1 MSTRRSIKYQKAMHH
16 LQWDAFILLLSI
28 VAAVVLARLGVFAH
42 LLTLAQS
49 FQLASSFIAGIFFTS
64 MFTVGIS
71 TVAFT
76 EIGNSANMVAVALA
90 GAVGAVFGDMVLFL
104 FIRDNLSSDLK
115 EILKKASYRR
125 FIAHFH
131 GGIFRWLS
139 PILGALV
146 IASPLPDE
154 LGLTLMGM
162 SKMRSML
169 MIPITFVMNF
179 LGILAILSVT
189 SHL

>member
-16 LQWDAFILLLSI
+16 LEWDAVILLLSI
-28 VAAVVLARLGVFAH
+28 VAAVVLAHLGVFAH
-42 LLTLAQS
+42 ILTLAQG
-49 FQLASSFIAGIFFTS
+49 FQIASSFIAGIFFTS

-71 TVAFT
+71 SVAFV
-76 EIGNSANMVAVALA
+76 EIAQNGNATAIALA
-90 GAVGAVFGDMVLFL
+90 GAVGAVFGDMVLFI
-104 FIRDNLSSDLK
+104 FIRDNLSTDLK
-115 EILKKASYRR
+115 EILKKASYKK

-131 GGIFRWLS
+131 GGVFRWLS
-139 PILGALV
+139 PLVGALV

-162 SKMRSML
+162 SKMRSIF

-179 LGILAILSVT
+179 LGILAVLSVVN
-189 SHL
+189 HL

>member
-1 MSTRRSIKYQKAMHH
+1 MHH

-42 LLTLAQS
+42 LLTFAQS
-49 FQLASSFIAGIFFTS
+49 YQLASSFIAGIFFTS

-71 TVAFT
+71 TVAFA
-76 EIGNSANMVAVALA
+76 EIGNSGNIVAIALA

-104 FIRDNLSSDLK
+104 FIRDNLSADLK

-179 LGILAILSVT
+179 LGILAILSVI